1 LPFAYDSF
9 YQEKEKPAFA
19 VLTQHY
25 NMPLREAQKIIDLGR
40 LLCDEEIIKI
50 KNQPIKGEIKVLL
63 FKPNSKGLKPIL
75 KTPNFLIFDKPSGIL
90 VHPKTVTTDY
100 SLLDEIRV
108 FGTNKSNPAH
118 RIDKETSGLVI
129 AGLKREDEI
138 KLKQMFEQKKIKK
151 KYLAWV
157 KGKTKDYF
165 VVEEPI
171 KVRTDYSTNKHKVEI
186 NKDGKS
192 AKTEFKK
199 LFYNPKLNAT
209 LLEVTPH
216 TGRTHQIRIHLFHI
230 KHPIIGDPIYG
241 VNYDIC
247 SKYLNK
253 ELSKEDRV
261 KYIGANRLLLHANYL
276 EFKLKNNR
284 YIIKS
289 QIDFFEELE
298 KGLI

>member
-1 LPFAYDSF
+1 MPFAYDSF

-40 LLCDEEIIKI
+40 LLCNEEIIKI

-157 KGKTKDYF
+157 KGETKDYF

-209 LLEVTPH
+209 LLEITPH
-216 TGRTHQIRIHLFHI
+216 TGRTHQIRIHLFHV
-230 KHPIIGDPIYG
+230 KHCIIGDPIYG
-241 VNYDIC
+241 VSNEVC
-247 SKYLNK
+247 TKYLDK
-253 ELSKEDRV
+253 ELSDSERIKHM
-261 KYIGANRLLLHANYL
+261 GAKRLLLHANSL
-276 EFKLKNNR
+276 EFEFNKNR

-289 QIDFFEELE
+289 QVDFFGEL
-298 KGLI
+298 GG